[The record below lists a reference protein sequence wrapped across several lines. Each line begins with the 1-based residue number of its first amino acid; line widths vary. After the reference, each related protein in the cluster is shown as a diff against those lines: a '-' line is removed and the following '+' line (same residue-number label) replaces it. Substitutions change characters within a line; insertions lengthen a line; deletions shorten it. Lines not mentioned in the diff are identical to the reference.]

1 MGCGSSAVIDTSSS
15 NISMLLKK
23 EIKNLIKNNPFY
35 KMNLRDLEFLIN
47 QQNNLTNENDKL
59 QNYIKQLISNFNLDE
74 LQNSLLY
81 DVLLYANNKMNKI
94 IENIPTKKNTIFILI
109 FLFLN
114 KHKSD
119 NINLL
124 ETIIDNLL
132 NSSKINDV
140 DTKIEN
146 NLKYDSGKLSFI
158 ILNYIQLFI
167 FAFVYFFVSIA
178 ILDMFTNI
186 EYEGLID
193 LFNRKVD
200 WNLISPQNID
210 NYIRNKLYLINP
222 NLNPKSI
229 TNKLIIKCFQPLDD
243 TILSNSEEQIV
254 EIPQN
259 KINKVKK
266 NLCEI
271 SNVDHFVDLFF
282 FEASDIQINE
292 SNL

>member
-1 MGCGSSAVIDTSSS
+1 MGCGSSEVIDTSST
-15 NISMLLKK
+15 NISMLFKK
-23 EIKNLIKNNPFY
+23 EIKKLIKINPFY
-35 KMNLRDLEFLIN
+35 KMHLHDFEFLIH
-47 QQNNLTNENDKL
+47 QQNNYNNDNDKSSE
-59 QNYIKQLISNFNLDE
+59 YIKHLISHFELDE

-81 DVLLYANNKMNKI
+81 DVLLFADNKMKNI
-94 IENIPTKKNTIFILI
+94 IEQLPTKKNTIFLLI
-109 FLFLN
+109 ILFLN

-119 NINLL
+119 NTNLL
-124 ETIIDNLL
+124 ETILDNLI
-132 NSSKINDV
+132 NSAKINEV
-140 DTKIEN
+140 NSTSEN
-146 NLKYDSGKLSFI
+146 DIKYDSGKLSFI
-158 ILNYIQLFI
+158 ILNFIQLFI

-178 ILDMFTNI
+178 ILDIFTNI

-193 LFNRKVD
+193 LFKKKID

-210 NYIRNKLYLINP
+210 NYIKNKLYLINP

-229 TNKLIIKCFQPLDD
+229 TDKLIIKCFQPLGD
-243 TILSNSEEQIV
+243 TIISKSSEQIV

-266 NLCEI
+266 MLCEV

-282 FEASDIQINE
+282 FETPDIQMNE